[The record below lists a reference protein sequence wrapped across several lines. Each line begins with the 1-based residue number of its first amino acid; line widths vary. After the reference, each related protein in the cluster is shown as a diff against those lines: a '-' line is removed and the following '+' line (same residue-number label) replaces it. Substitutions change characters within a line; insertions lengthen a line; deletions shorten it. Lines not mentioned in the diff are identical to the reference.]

1 MKSFQPAILIKKT
14 VSSIQS
20 RGKQA
25 RLKTYIFVYSTWL
38 AKCKNVYRR
47 PWQPKMWLLIYQRF
61 WNGWKKNNILKCF
74 RWPIFCMVIIAFL
87 NIILLKNSFSSSYL
101 ENAMRSAMK
110 WKAINNQIMQWG
122 TVNRIDEANLL
133 SKHFWVRITIQN
145 TKIFFVGQPWW
156 LSFFGGLFFARGHWI
171 SNLNS
176 DIGRGHEVIIA
187 FEENSIGPMEFYWCL
202 MTTRSC
208 NFERSQCRKFPMGY
222 DYEIR
227 QQVHLSIKNPL
238 DTSCQLLVT

>member
-1 MKSFQPAILIKKT
+1 MLSMA
-14 VSSIQS
+14 
-20 RGKQA
+20 
-25 RLKTYIFVYSTWL
+25 
-38 AKCKNVYRR
+38 
-47 PWQPKMWLLIYQRF
+47 
-61 WNGWKKNNILKCF
+61 NILYGNNCF
-74 RWPIFCMVIIAFL
+74 SKHYSF
-87 NIILLKNSFSSSYL
+87 KKSFSSSYL